1 MIRQSAEVE
10 NDMNGVE
17 RIVYYADSIEQ
28 EAPHE
33 IKDNQPPANWP
44 AEGCLNLN
52 QIELKYRP
60 GLPSVLKGLTM
71 NIKGGEKIGIVG
83 RCVLLPSSNYV
94 L

>member
-1 MIRQSAEVE
+1 
-10 NDMNGVE
+10 MNGVE

-28 EAPHE
+28 EAAHE
-33 IKDNQPPANWP
+33 IKDHQPPANWP
-44 AEGCLNLN
+44 TEGSLNLN

-83 RCVLLPSSNYV
+83 RWVLLSSSIYV